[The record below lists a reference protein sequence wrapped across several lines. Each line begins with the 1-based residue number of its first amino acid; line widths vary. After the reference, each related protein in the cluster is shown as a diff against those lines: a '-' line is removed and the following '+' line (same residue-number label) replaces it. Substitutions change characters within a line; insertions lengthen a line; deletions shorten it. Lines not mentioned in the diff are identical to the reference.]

1 MTRNPLIY
9 RSISSSSNENVVLN
23 FALFI
28 SVLAFVYLFVPNDLL
43 AANPL
48 ETLSGIFK
56 KEASDH
62 AFPVI
67 IIWILAGGIIAS
79 ALMTRWMPFI
89 FAVIACVFIGISPE
103 VAGAFNSTN
112 ITPASGSW

>member
-28 SVLAFVYLFVPNDLL
+28 SFLAFVYLFVPNDLL
-43 AANPL
+43 AADPL
-48 ETLSGIFK
+48 ATLTGIFK